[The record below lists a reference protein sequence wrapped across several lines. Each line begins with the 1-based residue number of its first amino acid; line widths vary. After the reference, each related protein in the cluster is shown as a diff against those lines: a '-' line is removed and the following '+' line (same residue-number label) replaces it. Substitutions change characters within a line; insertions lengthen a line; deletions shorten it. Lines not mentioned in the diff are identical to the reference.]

1 MADEPALRQRRYRLH
16 KRGDHSLCVVDR
28 CPEVTPPVTRNT
40 TSDQG
45 ERTSGLAAAG
55 RNLWSLMT
63 AGAMLGPMQKVL
75 LLEACRIVDRLEK
88 LDAQLRGVD
97 REFLTLEPLDEDD
110 VDRTYVLIVDK
121 ALSES
126 RQQAATLKGL
136 LAEIR
141 QAGRTGVRPA
151 SGTGA
156 PAREDGPK
164 EGSLADLTARIR
176 ERARTSQTAD

>member
-88 LDAQLRGVD
+88 LDGQLRGVD
-97 REFLTLEPLDEDD
+97 REFLRLEPLDDD
-110 VDRTYVLIVDK
+110 DRTYLLIVDK

-151 SGTGA
+151 AGTGA
-156 PAREDGPK
+156 PAKEDAAGV
-164 EGSLADLTARIR
+164 GTLGDLTARIR
-176 ERARTSQTAD
+176 ERALAAQTPD

>member
-40 TSDQG
+40 ASDQG

-55 RNLWSLMT
+55 ANLWSLMT

-97 REFLTLEPLDEDD
+97 REFLSLEPIPDD
-110 VDRTYVLIVDK
+110 DRTYVLIVDK

-151 SGTGA
+151 AGTGA
-156 PAREDGPK
+156 PAK
-164 EGSLADLTARIR
+164 EEPAGVGTLGDLTSRIQA
-176 ERARTSQTAD
+176 RARAAQAPD